1 MNVHVE
7 IQLTQFPTEHDEHQM
22 YEAAERL
29 TNEPTSI
36 VITRSTNT
44 LPAIIAE
51 FTMPN
56 ARQIDVVERI
66 ARTFRRIDHYTDSSI
81 AFPKTRVRRTSRALP
96 RHRQNE
102 SAYTPKQGQYL
113 SFIYYYTKIH
123 RIAPAEADFQAY
135 FRVTPPTV
143 HRMIVQLE
151 QRGFISRIPRQSRS
165 IRLLP
170 PREQLPD
177 LT

>member
-1 MNVHVE
+1 
-7 IQLTQFPTEHDEHQM
+7 M

-29 TNEPTSI
+29 TDDPTSI

-44 LPAIIAE
+44 PPAIIAE
-51 FTMPN
+51 FTMPK
-56 ARQIDVVERI
+56 ARQIDVVDRI
-66 ARTFRRIDHYTDSSI
+66 ARTFWRIDHYTDSSI
-81 AFPKTRVRRTSRALP
+81 SFPKTRVRRTSRALP

-102 SAYTPKQGQYL
+102 PVYTPKQGQYVA
-113 SFIYYYTKIH
+113 FIYYYTKIH
-123 RIAPAEADFQAY
+123 RVAPAEADFQAY

-151 QRGFISRIPRQSRS
+151 QRGFISRTPRQPRS
-165 IRLLP
+165 IRLLL
-170 PREQLPD
+170 PREQLSD